1 MRYVPNRQ
9 APEVAEVHYVDEE
22 DSLLGGSPREI
33 WGVRGAGRPTR
44 RPGMPRQVGMTG
56 LIKAIDRFEVSREVR
71 SPASPES
78 MPGTRW
84 RCYADSSV
92 TSADDEAGP

>member
-44 RPGMPRQVGMTG
+44 RPGMPRQVGMTV
-56 LIKAIDRFEVSREVR
+56 LIKAIDRFEVSREVQFT
-71 SPASPES
+71 
-78 MPGTRW
+78 GF
-84 RCYADSSV
+84 
-92 TSADDEAGP
+92 AGIDAGDPLALLRRFVRHFRR